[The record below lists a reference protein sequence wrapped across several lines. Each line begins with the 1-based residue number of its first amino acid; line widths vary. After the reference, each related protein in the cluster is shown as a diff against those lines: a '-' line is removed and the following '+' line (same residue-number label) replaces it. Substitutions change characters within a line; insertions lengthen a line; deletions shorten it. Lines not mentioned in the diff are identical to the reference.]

1 MPGGELTVRA
11 GCRFEFGRA
20 TASVLRQAPVWERK
34 SDSVVHRLGPVD
46 WAPPRHMLKGAAVA
60 DLSEELASL
69 KIHREVNP
77 NRGGPLRAVITAAVI
92 LGIGAAAWVFG
103 YPLLEASLFKTEVK
117 LTEISMVSPA
127 QASVTVTST
136 GYVVPQR
143 ISKVG
148 AKVAGRVAKVHVK
161 EGSSVKAGDV
171 LAELEATGAQSSI
184 AAAGSRAL
192 AAQVRVET
200 SRANLAESQQRLE
213 RERALLERGAIGKAS
228 VDDLV
233 ARHRALEQ
241 TVKAAEAE
249 ARAAQAEVNPLKVT
263 LDDLTIVA
271 PIDGT
276 IINKP
281 IQLGELVGPVGPS
294 SNIAE
299 IADFNSMVI
308 ETDVPE
314 ARLYLIKP
322 GSPCEI
328 SLDAY
333 PGKRYRGATFQIGK
347 KVDRAKATVSVKVK
361 FVDNMEGVLPDMSAR
376 TSFLSQEVS
385 ADAIQEKPKKV
396 VPSDALA
403 ERGGT
408 KVVFVVNEG
417 VVKMAPIKVGPAFA
431 NGFEL
436 VEGPPPGTRVV
447 AQPPA
452 QLSDGQKIKE
462 KGS

>member
-1 MPGGELTVRA
+1 
-11 GCRFEFGRA
+11 
-20 TASVLRQAPVWERK
+20 
-34 SDSVVHRLGPVD
+34 
-46 WAPPRHMLKGAAVA
+46 MLKGAAVA
-60 DLSEELASL
+60 DLSEDLASL

-77 NRGGPLRAVITAAVI
+77 NRGGPLRAVIAAALV
-92 LGIGAAAWVFG
+92 LGIGAAVWVFG
-103 YPLLEASLFKTEVK
+103 YPMMEARLFKTEVA

-136 GYVVPQR
+136 GYVVPQT

-148 AKVAGRVAKVHVK
+148 AKVAGRVAKVRVK
-161 EGSSVKAGDV
+161 EGTSVKAGDV
-171 LAELEATGAQSSI
+171 LAELEATGQQSSI

-192 AAQVRVET
+192 AAQARVDT
-200 SRANLAESQQRLE
+200 ARANLAETQQQLE
-213 RERALLERGAIGKAS
+213 RERALLERGAIGKAT
-228 VDDLV
+228 VDDLS
-233 ARHRALEQ
+233 ARQRSLEQ
-241 TVKAAEAE
+241 AVKAAEAE
-249 ARAAQAEVNPLKVT
+249 ARAAQAEVSPLKVT
-263 LDDLTIVA
+263 LQDLTITA

-281 IQLGELVGPVGPS
+281 IQVGELVGPQN
-294 SNIAE
+294 NIAE
-299 IADFNSMVI
+299 IADFKSMLI

-333 PGKRYRGATFQIGK
+333 PGKRYRGATFEIGK
-347 KVDRAKATVSVKVK
+347 RVDRAKATVAVKVK

-385 ADAIQEKPKKV
+385 AEAIQEKPKKV
-396 VPSDALA
+396 VPTDALA

-417 VVKMAPIKVGPAFA
+417 VVKMAPIKLGPAFA

-452 QLSDGQKIKE
+452 QLADGQKIKE

>member
-1 MPGGELTVRA
+1 
-11 GCRFEFGRA
+11 
-20 TASVLRQAPVWERK
+20 
-34 SDSVVHRLGPVD
+34 
-46 WAPPRHMLKGAAVA
+46 MLKRAAVA
-60 DLSEELASL
+60 DLTEDLASL
-69 KIHREVNP
+69 KIQREVNP
-77 NRGGPLRAVITAAVI
+77 NRGGPLRAIITAVVV
-92 LGIGAAAWVFG
+92 LGVCAAGWLFG
-103 YPLLEASLFKTEVK
+103 YPLVEARLFKTEVK

-136 GYVVPQR
+136 GYVVPQT

-148 AKVAGRVAKVHVK
+148 AKIAGRVAKVRVK
-161 EGSSVKAGDV
+161 EGAAVKAGDV
-171 LAELEATGAQSSI
+171 LAELEATGQQSSI
-184 AAAGSRAL
+184 AAASSRVL
-192 AAQVRVET
+192 AAQARVDT
-200 SRANLAESQQRLE
+200 ARANLGETQQLLE
-213 RERALLERGAIGKAS
+213 RDRALFERGAIGKAV

-233 ARHRALEQ
+233 ARQRSLEQ
-241 TVKAAEAE
+241 AVKAAEAE
-249 ARAAQAEVNPLKVT
+249 ARASQAEVNPLKVT
-263 LDDLTIVA
+263 LQDLTIVA

-276 IINKP
+276 VINKP
-281 IQLGELVGPVGPS
+281 IQIGELVGPQN
-294 SNIAE
+294 NIAE
-299 IADFNSMVI
+299 IADFKSMLI

-328 SLDAY
+328 VLDAY
-333 PGKRYRGATFQIGK
+333 PGKRYRGATFAIGK
-347 KVDRAKATVSVKVK
+347 KVDRAKATVAVKVK

-376 TSFLSQEVS
+376 TSFLSEEVS
-385 ADAIQEKPKKV
+385 AEAISEKPKKV
-396 VPSDALA
+396 VPSDALT
-403 ERGGT
+403 ERAGN

-452 QLSDGQKIKE
+452 QLTDGQRIKE

>member
-1 MPGGELTVRA
+1 
-11 GCRFEFGRA
+11 
-20 TASVLRQAPVWERK
+20 
-34 SDSVVHRLGPVD
+34 
-46 WAPPRHMLKGAAVA
+46 MLKGAAVA
-60 DLSEELASL
+60 DLSEDLASL
-69 KIHREVNP
+69 KIQREVNP
-77 NRGGPLRAVITAAVI
+77 NRGGPLRAVITAVVI
-92 LGIGAAAWVFG
+92 LGLGTAAWALG
-103 YPLLEASLFKTEVK
+103 YPMVEARLFKTEVA

-136 GYVVPQR
+136 GYVVPQT

-148 AKVAGRVAKVHVK
+148 AKVAGRVAKVRVK
-161 EGSSVKAGDV
+161 EGSSVKAGDI
-171 LAELEATGAQSSI
+171 LAELEATGQQSSI

-192 AAQVRVET
+192 AAQARVDT
-200 SRANLAESQQRLE
+200 ARANLAETQQLLE
-213 RERALLERGAIGKAS
+213 RERALLERGAIGKAT
-228 VDDLV
+228 VDDLT
-233 ARHRALEQ
+233 ARQRSLEQ
-241 TVKAAEAE
+241 AVKAAEAE
-249 ARAAQAEVNPLKVT
+249 ARAAQAEVSPLKVT
-263 LDDLTIVA
+263 LQDLTIVA

-276 IINKP
+276 VINKP
-281 IQLGELVGPVGPS
+281 IQVGELVGPQN
-294 SNIAE
+294 NIAE
-299 IADFNSMVI
+299 IADFKSMLI

-333 PGKRYRGATFQIGK
+333 PGKRYRGATFEIGK
-347 KVDRAKATVSVKVK
+347 KVDRAKATVAVKVK
-361 FVDNMEGVLPDMSAR
+361 FIDNMEGVLPDMSAR

-385 ADAIQEKPKKV
+385 AEAIQEKPKKV

-408 KVVFVVNEG
+408 KVVFVVSEG

-452 QLSDGQKIKE
+452 QLADGQKIKE

>member
-1 MPGGELTVRA
+1 MLEG
-11 GCRFEFGRA
+11 
-20 TASVLRQAPVWERK
+20 AP
-34 SDSVVHRLGPVD
+34 
-46 WAPPRHMLKGAAVA
+46 VA
-60 DLSEELASL
+60 DLTEELASL
-69 KIHREVNP
+69 KINREVNP
-77 NRGGPLRAVITAAVI
+77 NRGGPVRAIVAAVLV
-92 LGIGAAAWVFG
+92 LGVAAAAWVFG
-103 YPLLEASLFKTEVK
+103 YPMLESRLFKAEVA

-148 AKVAGRVAKVHVK
+148 SKVAGRVAKVHVK
-161 EGSSVKAGDV
+161 EGSVVKAGDV
-171 LAELEATGAQSSI
+171 LAELEPSTQQSSV
-184 AAAGSRAL
+184 AAASSRAL
-192 AAQVRVET
+192 AAQARVDT
-200 SRANLAESQQRLE
+200 ARANLAETQQMLE
-213 RERALLERGAIGKAS
+213 RNRALLERGAIGKAA

-233 ARHRALEQ
+233 ARLRSLEQ
-241 TVKAAEAE
+241 GVKAAEAE

-263 LDDLTIVA
+263 LHDLIIVA

-276 IINKP
+276 VINKP
-281 IQLGELVGPVGPS
+281 IQVGELVGPVGPA

-314 ARLYLIKP
+314 ARLHLIKP

-328 SLDAY
+328 ALDAY
-333 PGKRYRGATFQIGK
+333 PGKRYRGATLSIGK

-361 FVDNMEGVLPDMSAR
+361 FVDDMEGVIPDMSAR
-376 TSFLSQEVS
+376 TSFLSSEVT
-385 ADAIQEKPKKV
+385 ADAIREKPKKV

-403 ERGGT
+403 ERNGN

-417 VVKMAPIKVGPAFA
+417 VVKMAPVKLGPAFA
-431 NGFEL
+431 NGFEI

-447 AQPPA
+447 ARPAA
-452 QLSDGQKIKE
+452 QLSDGQRIKE

>member
-1 MPGGELTVRA
+1 
-11 GCRFEFGRA
+11 
-20 TASVLRQAPVWERK
+20 
-34 SDSVVHRLGPVD
+34 
-46 WAPPRHMLKGAAVA
+46 MLKGAAVA
-60 DLSEELASL
+60 DLSEDLASL
-69 KIHREVNP
+69 KIQREVNP
-77 NRGGPLRAVITAAVI
+77 NRGGPLRAVITAVVI
-92 LGIGAAAWVFG
+92 LGLGAAAWAFG
-103 YPLLEASLFKTEVK
+103 YPMVEARLFKTEVA

-136 GYVVPQR
+136 GYVVPQT

-148 AKVAGRVAKVHVK
+148 AKVAGRVAKVRVK
-161 EGSSVKAGDV
+161 EGNSVKAGDI
-171 LAELEATGAQSSI
+171 LAELEATGQQSSI
-184 AAAGSRAL
+184 VAAGSRAL
-192 AAQVRVET
+192 AAQARVDT
-200 SRANLAESQQRLE
+200 ARANLAETQQLLE
-213 RERALLERGAIGKAS
+213 RERALLERGAIGKAT
-228 VDDLV
+228 VDDLT
-233 ARHRALEQ
+233 ARQRSLEQ
-241 TVKAAEAE
+241 GVKAAEAE
-249 ARAAQAEVNPLKVT
+249 ARAAQAEVSPLKVT
-263 LDDLTIVA
+263 LQDLTIVA

-276 IINKP
+276 VINKP
-281 IQLGELVGPVGPS
+281 IQVGELVGPQN
-294 SNIAE
+294 NIAE
-299 IADFNSMVI
+299 IADFKSMLI

-333 PGKRYRGATFQIGK
+333 PGKRYRGATFEIGK
-347 KVDRAKATVSVKVK
+347 KVDRAKATVAVKVK
-361 FVDNMEGVLPDMSAR
+361 FIDNMEGVLPDMSAR

-385 ADAIQEKPKKV
+385 AEAIQEKPKKV

-403 ERGGT
+403 ERGGS

-452 QLSDGQKIKE
+452 QLVDGQKIKE

>member
-1 MPGGELTVRA
+1 
-11 GCRFEFGRA
+11 
-20 TASVLRQAPVWERK
+20 
-34 SDSVVHRLGPVD
+34 
-46 WAPPRHMLKGAAVA
+46 MLKGAAVA
-60 DLSEELASL
+60 DLSEDLASL

-77 NRGGPLRAVITAAVI
+77 NRGGPLRAVIAAMLVLGLGAAV
-92 LGIGAAAWVFG
+92 WVFG
-103 YPLLEASLFKTEVK
+103 YPMMEARLFKTEVA

-136 GYVVPQR
+136 GYVVPQT

-148 AKVAGRVAKVHVK
+148 AKVAGRVAKVRVK
-161 EGSSVKAGDV
+161 EGSTVKAGDV
-171 LAELEATGAQSSI
+171 LAELEATGQQSSI

-192 AAQVRVET
+192 AAQARVDT
-200 SRANLAESQQRLE
+200 ARANLAETQQQLE
-213 RERALLERGAIGKAS
+213 RERALLERGAIGKAT
-228 VDDLV
+228 VDDLT
-233 ARHRALEQ
+233 ARQRSLEQ
-241 TVKAAEAE
+241 AVKAAEAE
-249 ARAAQAEVNPLKVT
+249 ARAAQAEVSPLKVT
-263 LDDLTIVA
+263 LQDLTITA

-281 IQLGELVGPVGPS
+281 IQVGELVGPQN
-294 SNIAE
+294 NIAE
-299 IADFNSMVI
+299 IADFKSMLI

-314 ARLYLIKP
+314 ARLYLIKA

-333 PGKRYRGATFQIGK
+333 PGKRYRGATFEIGK
-347 KVDRAKATVSVKVK
+347 KVDRAKATVAVKVK

-385 ADAIQEKPKKV
+385 AEAIQEKPKKV
-396 VPSDALA
+396 VPSDALT

-417 VVKMAPIKVGPAFA
+417 VVKMAPIKLGPAFA

-436 VEGPPPGTRVV
+436 VEGPPPGTRIV

-452 QLSDGQKIKE
+452 QLADGQKIKE

>member
-1 MPGGELTVRA
+1 
-11 GCRFEFGRA
+11 
-20 TASVLRQAPVWERK
+20 
-34 SDSVVHRLGPVD
+34 
-46 WAPPRHMLKGAAVA
+46 MLKGAPVA
-60 DLSEELASL
+60 DLTEELASL
-69 KIHREVNP
+69 KINREVNP
-77 NRGGPLRAVITAAVI
+77 NRGGPVRAIIATVLVLGVAAV
-92 LGIGAAAWVFG
+92 AWVFG
-103 YPLLEASLFKTEVK
+103 YPMLESRLFKAEVA

-148 AKVAGRVAKVHVK
+148 SKVAGRVAKVHVK
-161 EGSSVKAGDV
+161 EGSVVKAGDV
-171 LAELEATGAQSSI
+171 LAELEPSTQQSSV
-184 AAAGSRAL
+184 AAASSRAL
-192 AAQVRVET
+192 AAQARVDT
-200 SRANLAESQQRLE
+200 ARANLAETQQMLE
-213 RERALLERGAIGKAS
+213 RNRALLERGAIGKAA

-233 ARHRALEQ
+233 ARLRSLEQ
-241 TVKAAEAE
+241 GVKAAEAE

-263 LDDLTIVA
+263 LHDLVIVA

-276 IINKP
+276 VINKP
-281 IQLGELVGPVGPS
+281 IQVGELVGPVGPA

-314 ARLYLIKP
+314 ARLHLIKP

-328 SLDAY
+328 ALDAY
-333 PGKRYRGATFQIGK
+333 PGKRYRGATLSIGK

-361 FVDNMEGVLPDMSAR
+361 FVDDMEGVIPDMSAR
-376 TSFLSQEVS
+376 TSFLSSEVT
-385 ADAIQEKPKKV
+385 ADAIREKPKKV

-403 ERGGT
+403 ERNGN

-417 VVKMAPIKVGPAFA
+417 VVKMAPVKLGPAFA
-431 NGFEL
+431 NGFEI

-447 AQPPA
+447 ARPAA
-452 QLSDGQKIKE
+452 QLSDGQRIKE